1 MKAARSMSGQ
11 VGRAALARGA
21 RDQHAS
27 GAPAADV
34 ESLPRECATLLCCAR
49 NSELSDGM
57 RAGET
62 IDGEQWTNALDTSF
76 HLIKEL
82 EPFVGGRREV
92 SLHAMP
98 AQGRTY
104 LVAHARQH
112 GLTHRRGA
120 HRPLNPPEAEAAAG
134 ASLATADVCS

>member
-1 MKAARSMSGQ
+1 MSGQ
-11 VGRAALARGA
+11 VERAALARGA

-34 ESLPRECATLLCCAR
+34 ESPPRECAALLCCAR
-49 NSELSDGM
+49 YSELPDGM

-92 SLHAMP
+92 SLHSMP
-98 AQGRTY
+98 A
-104 LVAHARQH
+104 
-112 GLTHRRGA
+112 
-120 HRPLNPPEAEAAAG
+120 
-134 ASLATADVCS
+134 

>member
-1 MKAARSMSGQ
+1 MSSLHLESAPPSRAAREY
-11 VGRAALARGA
+11 R
-21 RDQHAS
+21 
-27 GAPAADV
+27 
-34 ESLPRECATLLCCAR
+34 ELP
-49 NSELSDGM
+49 DGM

-62 IDGEQWTNALDTSF
+62 VDGEQWTNALDTSF

-98 AQGRTY
+98 AQGRTC
-104 LVAHARQH
+104 LVAHAQQH

-120 HRPLNPPEAEAAAG
+120 HRPLNPSEAEAATG
-134 ASLATADVCS
+134 RSLATADVCS

>member
-1 MKAARSMSGQ
+1 
-11 VGRAALARGA
+11 
-21 RDQHAS
+21 
-27 GAPAADV
+27 
-34 ESLPRECATLLCCAR
+34 
-49 NSELSDGM
+49 M

-104 LVAHARQH
+104 LVAHALQH

-120 HRPLNPPEAEAAAG
+120 HRPLNPPEAEAAAR
-134 ASLATADVCS
+134 ASLATVDVCS